1 MKKIKIILTFLFLIG
16 LIGGGYIF
24 GQYRTS
30 QAMMDNYL
38 IGDKFKIVR
47 TVGGVLEVST
57 LKKQESFGWQTS
69 WVCPVN
75 LCRLI
80 PSTMSSVSGV
90 ANYTYRIALADHW
103 VLERKS
109 PTAYVLKVPKLEVKT
124 PVAIDLSTIRIHST
138 EGLLS
143 PSGPSQ
149 TVMQTYM
156 QPLVNER
163 GGSLDYIKFQ
173 KEDASKTVI
182 EFARKW
188 LRDGDITLP
197 DNAIIE
203 VVFSK

>member
-1 MKKIKIILTFLFLIG
+1 
-16 LIGGGYIF
+16 
-24 GQYRTS
+24 
-30 QAMMDNYL
+30 
-38 IGDKFKIVR
+38 
-47 TVGGVLEVST
+47 
-57 LKKQESFGWQTS
+57 
-69 WVCPVN
+69 
-75 LCRLI
+75 
-80 PSTMSSVSGV
+80 MSSVSGV